1 MRWQSLFDDLEGRL
15 EHELGAEERDV
26 RAEDERLRRGRVEL
40 RDRVR
45 ALAAGGGEVRFEVDG
60 APVVVAVAAV
70 GRDWAAGERRGAGP
84 AGSVIVPLAAVSA
97 IEFGAEASDGRDP
110 DPEPAT
116 ALAARLGL
124 GFALRDLTRRRVPV
138 AVHTAAGIRTGTF
151 DHVGRDH
158 VDLAEHPAGEP
169 RRAVRTVRVLPFDAI
184 RLVRF

>member
-45 ALAAGGGEVRFEVDG
+45 ALAADGGEVRFEVDG

-70 GRDWAAGERRGAGP
+70 GRDWAAGERGGAGP

-97 IEFGAEASDGRDP
+97 IEFGAEAPDGRDP

-138 AVHTAAGIRTGTF
+138 TVHTAAGIRTGTF
-151 DHVGRDH
+151 DHVGRDP
-158 VDLAEHPAGEP
+158 VDRAEHPAGEP